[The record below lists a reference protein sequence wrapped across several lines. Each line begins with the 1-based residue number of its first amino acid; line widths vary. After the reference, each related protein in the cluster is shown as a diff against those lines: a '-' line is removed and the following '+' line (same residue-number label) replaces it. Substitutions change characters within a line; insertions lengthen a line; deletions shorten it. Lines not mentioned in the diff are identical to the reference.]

1 MEINTNQEILE
12 TLNNETEN
20 KQVNTTNSESPVGGW
35 MDTLARGLAAAPIL
49 LEGLTGKKLPVVG
62 GTLGELQQTISQLV
76 FTFQQNVDKLNEALV
91 KVVNNQNKIW
101 QKLTSLENG
110 ANQKLFNLTNQLQ
123 KLSGFKLTQERERKS
138 IELGTNQDNYV

>member
-1 MEINTNQEILE
+1 
-12 TLNNETEN
+12 
-20 KQVNTTNSESPVGGW
+20 

-62 GTLGELQQTISQLV
+62 GTLGEIQQTMSQLA
-76 FTFQQNVDKLNEALV
+76 FSLEQTANKLNEALV

-101 QKLTSLENG
+101 QKLTNLENN

-123 KLSGFKLTQERERKS
+123 KLSGFKLTQERE
-138 IELGTNQDNYV
+138 